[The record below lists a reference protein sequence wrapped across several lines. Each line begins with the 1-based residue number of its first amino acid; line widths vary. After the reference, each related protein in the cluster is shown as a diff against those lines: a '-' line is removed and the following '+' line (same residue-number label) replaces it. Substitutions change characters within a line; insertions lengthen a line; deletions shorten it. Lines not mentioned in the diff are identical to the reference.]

1 MRTVSFLLPFTA
13 PARHFL
19 WPTIFVCR
27 AIPHRF
33 CKSGTKTAV
42 GYHTQTWMPADY
54 VMMGCQFEGT
64 GDSHIKLSQLNLGA
78 DFDGPWYGEGPD
90 EYKVTA
96 PQIQLSF
103 EGREGIANYC
113 YFVHDAIPLDDS
125 GENFG
130 PGWLDPDGEPVDPD
144 MILGLGFWYRDTFN
158 KNRFL
163 QNAGQVNGEPV
174 WEKSF
179 NRDYRMLTPAYPKA
193 VKLSEIT
200 FVDID
205 NEATWYGDGPDDFKK
220 TATQLQVPF
229 ANREGIQYYL
239 YYLAD
244 GIPLDDSGENFGPGW
259 VDADG
264 EPVDLDEIIIPA
276 GRGCWFRPSP
286 NYPKTLMTVQFAK

>member
-1 MRTVSFLLPFTA
+1 
-13 PARHFL
+13 
-19 WPTIFVCR
+19 
-27 AIPHRF
+27 
-33 CKSGTKTAV
+33 
-42 GYHTQTWMPADY
+42 MPADY

-130 PGWLDPDGEPVDPD
+130 PGW
-144 MILGLGFWYRDTFN
+144 
-158 KNRFL
+158 
-163 QNAGQVNGEPV
+163 
-174 WEKSF
+174 
-179 NRDYRMLTPAYPKA
+179 
-193 VKLSEIT
+193 
-200 FVDID
+200 
-205 NEATWYGDGPDDFKK
+205 
-220 TATQLQVPF
+220 
-229 ANREGIQYYL
+229 
-239 YYLAD
+239 
-244 GIPLDDSGENFGPGW
+244 